1 MKRFWIIGIS
11 SLCLF
16 SCAAKQENNEP
27 EGFAED
33 EAAPLTQ
40 PVTAPAVSADSTV
53 SVRNSIEGTYKG
65 IVPCADCAGI
75 ETMLEIKAGLTYT
88 LSRTHIGK
96 DGPVLRSGTYT
107 DLTGGIIRLEG
118 LKGEAGLYLLQP
130 GKAYQLDQQGRIM
143 KGKMA
148 KKYVLRKN

>member
-27 EGFAED
+27 VGFAED
-33 EAAPLTQ
+33 QAEPLTQ
-40 PVTAPAVSADSTV
+40 PVAASAVSADSTV
-53 SVRNSIEGTYKG
+53 SVKSAVEGIYKG
-65 IVPCADCAGI
+65 VVPCDDCEGI
-75 ETMLEIKAGLTYT
+75 ETMLEVKTGLTYT
-88 LSRTHIGK
+88 LSRKYIGK
-96 DGPVLRSGTYT
+96 GEPVIQSGTYT
-107 DLTGGIIRLEG
+107 DLSGGKIRLEG
-118 LKGEAGLYLLQP
+118 LKGETALYLLQP
-130 GKAYQLDQQGRIM
+130 GKAYQLDPQGRIR